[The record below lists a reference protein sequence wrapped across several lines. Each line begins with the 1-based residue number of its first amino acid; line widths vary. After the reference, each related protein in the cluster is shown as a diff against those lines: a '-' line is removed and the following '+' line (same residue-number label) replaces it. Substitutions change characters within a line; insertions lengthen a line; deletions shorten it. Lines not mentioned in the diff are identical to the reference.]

1 MNKLLK
7 SLILFAVV
15 ALSFSSVSVKA
26 QAFGKGDLVLNGGIG
41 FGSVYGYDYGVGGA
55 SMWPTIFA
63 SGELG
68 IVKIKE
74 IGVISAGGEMAF
86 RHISIAGIDYH
97 SNEFYIGP
105 RGAFHL
111 TMLKVE
117 NLDVYGGV
125 SFGLRFYSEPTYVGV
140 NNYGRNTFTSAYGG
154 LFVGGRYYFSE
165 GFGVFSEL
173 SYDITIFKLGVV
185 FKF

>member
-1 MNKLLK
+1 
-7 SLILFAVV
+7 
-15 ALSFSSVSVKA
+15 
-26 QAFGKGDLVLNGGIG
+26 
-41 FGSVYGYDYGVGGA
+41 
-55 SMWPTIFA
+55 
-63 SGELG
+63 
-68 IVKIKE
+68 
-74 IGVISAGGEMAF
+74 MAF
-86 RHISIAGIDYH
+86 RHISIGDYYDW
-97 SNEFYIGP
+97 NEFYIGP

-154 LFVGGRYYFSE
+154 LFVGGRYYFSK

-173 SYDITIFKLGVV
+173 SYDITFIKLGVV